1 MKKRLISMLCAST
14 IAFLLALPSYAF
26 DSDMATS
33 AKVNADIAE
42 LKETY
47 SIDSNLMQDVISN
60 YPDAEPQI
68 AALKQQAAHVAE
80 DADLRLLTAYNVV
93 AEGGGDVSDSFS
105 ANAG

>member
-1 MKKRLISMLCAST
+1 MKKRLISMLCASA

-68 AALKQQAAHVAE
+68 AALKQQAE
-80 DADLRLLTAYNVV
+80 AYGRSQRIYQV
-93 AEGGGDVSDSFS
+93 EL
-105 ANAG
+105 

>member
-1 MKKRLISMLCAST
+1 MKKRLISMLCASA

-60 YPDAEPQI
+60 YGRSQRIYQVE
-68 AALKQQAAHVAE
+68 L
-80 DADLRLLTAYNVV
+80 
-93 AEGGGDVSDSFS
+93 
-105 ANAG
+105 